1 MSLRDTLEQ
10 SFETYAGMT
19 IRDRA
24 ICDVRDCLKP
34 GARMSMYAQYIDKIT
49 PEASFIDD
57 LGADSLDM
65 VELILAIEEEYGFEV
80 SEEDATKISTVG
92 EACEYIKNAI
102 GE

>member
-1 MSLRDTLEQ
+1 MFEKMKPIIAEQ
-10 SFETYAGMT
+10 LGV
-19 IRDRA
+19 D
-24 ICDVRDCLKP
+24 P
-34 GARMSMYAQYIDKIT
+34 DKIT
-49 PEASFIDD
+49 YDASFIDD

-80 SEEDATKISTVG
+80 SEEDAAKISTVG

>member
-1 MSLRDTLEQ
+1 MFEKMKPVIAEQ
-10 SFETYAGMT
+10 LGV
-19 IRDRA
+19 D
-24 ICDVRDCLKP
+24 
-34 GARMSMYAQYIDKIT
+34 IDKIT

-80 SEEDATKISTVG
+80 SEDDAAKISTVG
-92 EACEYIKNAI
+92 EACEYIKKAI

>member
-1 MSLRDTLEQ
+1 MFEKIRPVIAEQ
-10 SFETYAGMT
+10 LGVDIEK
-19 IRDRA
+19 
-24 ICDVRDCLKP
+24 V
-34 GARMSMYAQYIDKIT
+34 T

-80 SEEDATKISTVG
+80 SEEDATKITTVG
-92 EACEYIKNAI
+92 EAAEYIKNAI

>member
-1 MSLRDTLEQ
+1 MFEKMKPVIAEQ
-10 SFETYAGMT
+10 LGVE
-19 IRDRA
+19 
-24 ICDVRDCLKP
+24 P
-34 GARMSMYAQYIDKIT
+34 DKIT

-80 SEEDATKISTVG
+80 SEDDAAKITTVG

>member
-1 MSLRDTLEQ
+1 MFEKIRPVIAEQ
-10 SFETYAGMT
+10 LGVDIE
-19 IRDRA
+19 
-24 ICDVRDCLKP
+24 
-34 GARMSMYAQYIDKIT
+34 KIT

-80 SEEDATKISTVG
+80 SEEDAAKITTVG
-92 EACEYIKNAI
+92 EAAEYIKNAI

>member
-1 MSLRDTLEQ
+1 MFEKIRPIIAEQ
-10 SFETYAGMT
+10 LGV
-19 IRDRA
+19 
-24 ICDVRDCLKP
+24 DVEKV
-34 GARMSMYAQYIDKIT
+34 T

-80 SEEDATKISTVG
+80 SEDEATKIVTVG
-92 EACEYIKNAI
+92 DAAEYIKNAI

>member
-1 MSLRDTLEQ
+1 MKPVIAEQ
-10 SFETYAGMT
+10 LGV
-19 IRDRA
+19 D
-24 ICDVRDCLKP
+24 
-34 GARMSMYAQYIDKIT
+34 IDKIT

-80 SEEDATKISTVG
+80 SEDDAAKISTVG
-92 EACEYIKNAI
+92 EACEYIKKAI

>member
-1 MSLRDTLEQ
+1 MFEKMRPIIAEQ
-10 SFETYAGMT
+10 LGVDM
-19 IRDRA
+19 
-24 ICDVRDCLKP
+24 
-34 GARMSMYAQYIDKIT
+34 DKIT
-49 PEASFIDD
+49 PDASFIDD

-80 SEEDATKISTVG
+80 SEEDAAKISTVG